1 MNENHYIGLVVQPYR
16 EGFTSHEVTKQSA
29 MPMPGVNTLRI

>member
-16 EGFTSHEVTKQSA
+16 EGFTSHEVTKQSKSQLVVA
-29 MPMPGVNTLRI
+29 SEV